1 MAVQYTFA
9 RVEKKYFLTPAQKQ
23 QLLSLLDKYTEEDAF
38 PRSTVYSLYY
48 DTPTFE
54 LIRHSAGRPVYK
66 EKLRL
71 RSYGVPGEESPVF
84 LEVKKKCQGVVYK
97 RRIRLP
103 LVEARGYLQ
112 QGVPPENEGQIFREI
127 DWFVRHRPQLRPVA
141 LIACDRLALA
151 GCENPNLR
159 ITFDEHIRWREE
171 ALDLAEDAPMTPL
184 CPGRILMEI
193 KIPGAAPLWLCRL
206 LSQMQ
211 LYPVTFSKY
220 GTCYRDTLLPENFER
235 MAN

>member
-23 QLLSLLDKYTEEDAF
+23 QLLSLLDKYTEDDAF

-71 RSYGVPGEESPVF
+71 RSYDIPAEESPVF

-103 LVEARGYLQ
+103 LSEARGYLQ
-112 QGVPPENEGQIFREI
+112 QGVPPESGGQIFREI
-127 DWFVRHRPQLRPVA
+127 DWFVRHQPQLRPVA
-141 LIACDRLALA
+141 LVACDRLALV
-151 GCENPNLR
+151 GCENHDLR

-171 ALDLAEDAPMTPL
+171 ALELAEDAPMTPL
-184 CPGRILMEI
+184 CPGKVLMEI
-193 KIPGAAPLWLCRL
+193 KIPGAAPLWLCHL